1 MRRACVARCFLNIL
15 PCAAAFFRSRSV
27 VSVAARQ
34 AFVDCVGPIHLA
46 FLFTLSK
53 ISLMSLFRPVSSS
66 QSPLLPGARRHLL
79 SAGLLGALLAFG
91 VVDSAQAETAGKDRW
106 VSDTL
111 STYVRSGPTDGYRI
125 VGTLKSGQKVEL
137 INTQGDYSQ
146 VRGNSGDT
154 VWIPTADLQEVPG
167 QTERLPQLTQQVAD
181 LSGQLKTIDDDW
193 KNKVQGMQE
202 TLDSRKKLVDEL
214 EARAKDL
221 NAQLTDSQSELRSTQ
236 AKLGDENNQVL
247 MRYMV
252 YGGSIGGVGLLLGL
266 ILPALT
272 RGRKRNDRW
281 F

>member
-1 MRRACVARCFLNIL
+1 
-15 PCAAAFFRSRSV
+15 
-27 VSVAARQ
+27 
-34 AFVDCVGPIHLA
+34 
-46 FLFTLSK
+46 
-53 ISLMSLFRPVSSS
+53 MSLFQSSLRFS
-66 QSPLLPGARRHLL
+66 SAFPLLGTRRRLL
-79 SAGLLGALLAFG
+79 SAGLLGSLLTMA
-91 VVDSAQAETAGKDRW
+91 VCAQAETNSKDRW

-154 VWIPTADLQEVPG
+154 VWIPSNDLQEVPG
-167 QTERLPQLTQQVAD
+167 QTERLPQLTQQVTD
-181 LSGQLKTIDDDW
+181 LSAQLKTIDDDW
-193 KNKVQGMQE
+193 KVKVQGMQE

-221 NAQLTDSQSELRSTQ
+221 NVQLTDAQSELRTTQ

-247 MRYMV
+247 MRYLV
-252 YGGSIGGVGLLLGL
+252 YGGSIAGAGLLVGL
-266 ILPALT
+266 ILPVLT